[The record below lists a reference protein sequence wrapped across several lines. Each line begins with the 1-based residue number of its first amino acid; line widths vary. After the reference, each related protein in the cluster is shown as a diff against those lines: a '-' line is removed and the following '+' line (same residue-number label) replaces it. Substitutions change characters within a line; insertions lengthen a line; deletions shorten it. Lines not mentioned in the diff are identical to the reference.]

1 VVIVGRALD
10 SVSERADSV
19 LDLLIKKKVLVR
31 ELREDLKSH
40 NWIKHMFLVDEGMR
54 KRNQGKHKWYFC
66 QTFKGIF

>member
-40 NWIKHMFLVDEGMR
+40 N
-54 KRNQGKHKWYFC
+54 
-66 QTFKGIF
+66 